1 MRWLDGITNS
11 IHMSLSTL
19 QKVVKDRE
27 TSRAAPM
34 GSQRIRDN
42 LVTKIQQQTHPV
54 PCTDSRQKPSASR
67 EETEN
72 KLLPNILKLYKAEDL
87 SWGWEKKLPHTQ
99 NPPIQDPCHGGRRE
113 NPPVVIRRRK
123 GFGLF
128 S

>member
-1 MRWLDGITNS
+1 M
-11 IHMSLSTL
+11 
-19 QKVVKDRE
+19 KVFAIKVRFLPHSKKKK
-27 TSRAAPM
+27 
-34 GSQRIRDN
+34 N
-42 LVTKIQQQTHPV
+42 QQQAHPV

-87 SWGWEKKLPHTQ
+87 SWGGEKKLPHTQ
-99 NPPIQDPCHGGRRE
+99 NPPIQDTCHGVRTE
-113 NPPVVIRRRK
+113 NQRVVIRRRT